1 MIEVQLSTQNI
12 QKTIVTFHA
21 SSLEYFYAPSNEG
34 GRSFHVGHLKSIE
47 LITDQRGR
55 HTLVMTTLYHTLR
68 EEVEEKALA
77 RTRELVAAVQQAMAA
92 YNG

>member
-34 GRSFHVGHLKSIE
+34 GRSFHVGHIKSIE

-55 HTLVMTTLYHTLR
+55 HTLVMTTPYHTFK
-68 EEVEEKALA
+68 EEVEERAL
-77 RTRELVAAVQQAMAA
+77 TKTKELVAEVQQAMTA
-92 YNG
+92 YR